1 METPEINQKTK
12 IINLLLRPQIRIN
25 DLIEHVSS
33 LSGFLSNIDLYQEE
47 TIEAVEIFV
56 KYESY
61 ISKEQ
66 EIADKLSKFEDIP
79 LYDTFDYQK
88 LQSLSYEAR
97 EKLTKM
103 KPKTIGQASRISGI
117 SPSDISVLIVYLGR

>member
-1 METPEINQKTK
+1 MNNEIALDTNYYK
-12 IINLLLRPQIRIN
+12 IKYFTGLAA
-25 DLIEHVSS
+25 
-33 LSGFLSNIDLYQEE
+33 
-47 TIEAVEIFV
+47 TEAKKHEKAIEIFV